1 MMSANGNAKR
11 IKSIADLAPDQQNA
25 NRGTQRG
32 RGLLEKSLRQYGAGR
47 SVLTDR
53 GGNLIA
59 GNKTVEIA
67 AEIDLP
73 IRVVQTDGKE
83 LVVVQRTD
91 LELDSKEG
99 RELALADNR
108 VAETNLQWDLD
119 GLQLLAD
126 EGVALDEFWNSIE
139 LDRMLDTS
147 GLALEDTG
155 APDNDNSNSKEDVY
169 VSNNAVR
176 LIQLFF
182 DTPTYDNAMALLQRL
197 AKKYGTDNITDTVWR
212 ALQDVDDTG

>member
-1 MMSANGNAKR
+1 MSVNGNAKH

-108 VAETNLQWDLD
+108 VAETNLQL
-119 GLQLLAD
+119 
-126 EGVALDEFWNSIE
+126 S
-139 LDRMLDTS
+139 
-147 GLALEDTG
+147 
-155 APDNDNSNSKEDVY
+155 
-169 VSNNAVR
+169 
-176 LIQLFF
+176 LIHISE
-182 DTPTYDNAMALLQRL
+182 PTRPY
-197 AKKYGTDNITDTVWR
+197 
-212 ALQDVDDTG
+212 

>member
-1 MMSANGNAKR
+1 MSVKGNAKR
-11 IKSIADLAPDQQNA
+11 IKSIADLSPDQQNA

-147 GLALEDTG
+147 GLDLEDTG

-212 ALQDVDDTG
+212 ALQDVDDTA

>member
-1 MMSANGNAKR
+1 LSTDNNESKP
-11 IKSIADLAPDQQNA
+11 INDISDITPDTKNA
-25 NRGTQRG
+25 NKGTQRG

-73 IRVVQTDGKE
+73 IRVVQTDGRE

-91 LELDSKEG
+91 LDLDSKEG

-108 VAETNLQWDLD
+108 VSETNLQWNLE

-126 EGVALDEFWNSIE
+126 EGVALDEFWSDIE
-139 LDRMLDTS
+139 LDRLLDTS
-147 GLALEDTG
+147 ALELEESG
-155 APDNDNSNSKEDVY
+155 AEAADISDA
-169 VSNNAVR
+169 AVPAG
-176 LIQLFF
+176 IAGHIVMVQLYF
-182 DTPTYDNAMALLQRL
+182 DAETHKAFLAIAERL
-197 AKKYGTDNITDTVWR
+197 AKQYGTTNVTDTIWR
-212 ALQDVDDTG
+212 VVSSADAGG